1 MNFKAILV
9 IIMQILSIVALE
21 DWVQLGP
28 TIDVVDN
35 SYSSLSFSLDATI
48 LAVGIPPS
56 NGNGRLVVYEYNTS
70 TSNWTQLGQTVHGEA
85 QSDVFGDSIDI
96 SSDGTIVAV
105 CAYGKNSN
113 TGQVIVYKYNGT
125 HWNQYGQALNGDAEN
140 SYFGQSVSLSSL
152 GDVISIGANG
162 HSQNAIEDGQV
173 NIYKYNGSRWNQR
186 GQALDG
192 DTEKAFFGTSVSLSS
207 DGENLAVGAN
217 GYNNNYGQVNIYQ
230 YNGTNWIQFGNAING
245 ITPDENSGT
254 SVSLSSDGDI
264 VAIGAHRYYSKRG
277 KVSIYGSTTLDINN
291 TLVDSWVLLGD
302 PIIGD
307 NVDDNFGYSV
317 SLSSDGKTV
326 AIGAYGV
333 NYNLGQ
339 AKVYKY
345 IGNQWVQI
353 GKNITGNPGNE
364 QFGDQIAL
372 SSDGTTIACN
382 AKTDIEDSRVEIYK
396 YQIIPTQSPTKSP
409 TDSPSNHPTDS
420 PTKSP
425 TDSPSNHPTDSP
437 TLFPTDSPT
446 NVPTRPPATISP
458 TSPPTRPVLTVITD
472 DLSPGALSGIIIGIV
487 VSIMIL
493 IVVFVKRSN
502 KANYKLFSSSSST
515 QTSISLSL

>member
-1 MNFKAILV
+1 MNYVATLV
-9 IIMQILSIVALE
+9 IILQISLIVALE

-35 SYSSLSFSLDATI
+35 SYSSLSFSSDATI
-48 LAVGIPPS
+48 LAVGIPPA
-56 NGNGRLVVYEYNTS
+56 NGNGRLVVYKYNTS

-85 QSDVFGDSIDI
+85 ESDVFGDAVDI

-113 TGQVIVYKYNGT
+113 TGQVIIYKYNST
-125 HWNQYGQALNGDAEN
+125 HWNQHGQALDGDATN
-140 SYFGQSVSLSSL
+140 DYFGQSVSLSND
-152 GDVISIGANG
+152 GTIIAIGANG
-162 HSQNAIEDGQV
+162 NSVIATNNGQV
-173 NIYKYNGSRWNQR
+173 NIYKYNGSQWNQY
-186 GQALDG
+186 GQPLDG
-192 DTEKAFFGTSVSLSS
+192 DSAYDFFGTSVSLSS
-207 DGENLAVGAN
+207 DGLKLAVGAN
-217 GYNNNYGQVNIYQ
+217 GYNNSYGQVNIYE

-245 ITPDENSGT
+245 ITENENSGT
-254 SVSLSSDGDI
+254 SVSLSSNGDI
-264 VAIGAHRYYSKRG
+264 LAIGAHRYDSNRG
-277 KVSIYGSTTLDINN
+277 KVSIYGYTIVIIDGN
-291 TLVDSWVLLGD
+291 VDYSWVRMGD

-307 NVDDNFGYSV
+307 NGFDDFGYSV
-317 SLSSDGKTV
+317 KLSSNGKTV
-326 AIGAYGV
+326 AVGAYGV
-333 NYNLGQ
+333 NTNLGQ
-339 AKVYKY
+339 AKVYEY
-345 IGNQWVQI
+345 NENQWVQI
-353 GKNITGNPGNE
+353 GKNITGNSGDK
-364 QFGDQIAL
+364 QFSDQIAL

-382 AKTDIEDSRVEIYK
+382 SKPDSGDSHVEIYK

-420 PTKSP
+420 PTKS
-425 TDSPSNHPTDSP
+425 PTDSP